1 MQTDVLVIKEC
12 LTEPILP
19 YASSQAGLQ
28 FSLGGTDGSLVCSG
42 VGTKVCLKLMTAKM

>member
-19 YASSQAGLQ
+19 YASSQAGLLVQ

-42 VGTKVCLKLMTAKM
+42 VLKLTTAKM